1 VAVSREMP
9 AAAGA
14 AGVSRRLLDG
24 LLATAMT
31 LTVAVVIAADLER
44 TDRRD
49 PAAYLFAIAFG
60 ALVLAR
66 RRAPRLMVV
75 LTVLGIFA
83 YYTLQFPPIGIA
95 LPAAAAL
102 YCAADAGRTWWAI
115 GAGLLLIVVA
125 GFARIADGLPTSYLI
140 SYEFLT
146 NVALAAAAIALG
158 VSVRL
163 RRQARFHQEQ
173 LFASQAAE
181 QAREAEHRLQA
192 ERMAIARDLH
202 DAVGHTM
209 SVIAVHANVAAEAI
223 GSDDLAARRAVD
235 EIREA
240 TGATMREL
248 RGTVKVLRSPG
259 GDVERG
265 ALGLSGISR
274 LLDSARE
281 AGVEVDLDVD
291 VPDGRLDGAID
302 AAGYRIVQ
310 ESLTNVI
317 RHSGARR
324 AAVTARLHDGRLE
337 LVISDDGHGRAAS
350 RTPTSGAGLIGMQER
365 TTMLGGEFCAGN
377 GDRGFVVHAVLP
389 ARLDR

>member
-1 VAVSREMP
+1 MP

-24 LLATAMT
+24 LLAMVMT
-31 LTVAVVIAADLER
+31 LTVAVVIAADLENSG
-44 TDRRD
+44 RRD
-49 PAAYLFAIAFG
+49 PAAYLFAIVFG

-83 YYTLQFPPIGIA
+83 YYTLDFPPIGIA

-102 YCAADAGRTWWAI
+102 YCAADAGRTWWAF

-125 GFARIADGLPTSYLI
+125 AVARIADGLPTSYLI

-146 NVALAAAAIALG
+146 NVALAAAATALG
-158 VSVRL
+158 VNVRL

-209 SVIAVHANVAAEAI
+209 SIIAVHANVAAEAI
-223 GSDDLAARRAVD
+223 GSDDLAARRAVE

-265 ALGLSGISR
+265 ALGLSGIWR
-274 LLDSARE
+274 LVDSARE
-281 AGVEVDLDVD
+281 AGVEVDLDLD

-324 AAVTARLHDGRLE
+324 AAVTARLHDSRLE

-350 RTPTSGAGLIGMQER
+350 GTATTGAGLIGMQER
-365 TTMLGGEFCAGN
+365 TTMLGGDFCAGN
-377 GDRGFVVHAVLP
+377 GDRGFVVRAVLP